1 MNIRRAGVGSGDK
14 GKTVPTP
21 HKGESLGKFVQSW
34 ITSKEAKKK
43 FPKKTQREA
52 IAYSE
57 GSKAKLKK

>member
-1 MNIRRAGVGSGDK
+1 M
-14 GKTVPTP
+14 PTP
-21 HKGESLGKFVQSW
+21 RSGEKLGDFVSKW

-57 GSKAKLKK
+57 GAKAKLKK